1 MLQLFDHKILR
12 SLPPLHMLAGK
23 IEELLLVIRLNILK
37 PTTSM
42 KTDGRHPG
50 TAWAVKAFFK

>member
-1 MLQLFDHKILR
+1 
-12 SLPPLHMLAGK
+12 MLAGK